1 MMFKEIHP
9 CRTTGSQDR
18 QTNRFIPI
26 HITRQAIQYLGT
38 FFHDGKVGGKVCI
51 KYIIETQFA
60 KSVHHLSRYQ
70 CPCRQPEFFSQSRT
84 NGRSCLYNDYLI
96 RIFQIQ
102 QQAVGM
108 IAFCQCPY
116 RTNSYTLSAI
126 STFTVTH
133 HLIESRSNRS
143 IETTANSSQGTY
155 CLYFIAYTLAT
166 AAEYTLIHIP
176 HNGRSYFT
184 LTRRKLPT
192 IIRHPPD
199 IETQRQSLQ
208 LTVAALRTGKAIIRM
223 IRKYQFSYYLAGIH
237 HAQGTSAHHHS
248 FCTTGST
255 GGSQITTSFHLHD
268 TDTARSRIILN
279 ASTLQIN
286 MTKGR
291 YIYTDFPCG
300 FQYSRAFGHGNIMA
314 VYLQGYLFFFH
325 FLSV

>member
-1 MMFKEIHP
+1 
-9 CRTTGSQDR
+9 
-18 QTNRFIPI
+18 
-26 HITRQAIQYLGT
+26 
-38 FFHDGKVGGKVCI
+38 
-51 KYIIETQFA
+51 
-60 KSVHHLSRYQ
+60 
-70 CPCRQPEFFSQSRT
+70 
-84 NGRSCLYNDYLI
+84 
-96 RIFQIQ
+96 
-102 QQAVGM
+102 M
-108 IAFCQCPY
+108 IAFRQRPY

-143 IETTANSSQGTY
+143 IETTANGSQGAY
-155 CLYFIAYTLAT
+155 RLHFIAYTLAT
-166 AAEYTLIHIP
+166 PAEYTLVHIP
-176 HNGRSYFT
+176 HNGRSDFT

-223 IRKYQFSYYLAGIH
+223 IRKYQLSYYLAGIH
-237 HAQGTSAHHHS
+237 HAQGTGTHHHS

-255 GGSQITTSFHLHD
+255 GGSQITASFHLHD
-268 TDTARSRIILN
+268 TDAARGRIILN
-279 ASTLQIN
+279 ASALQIN

-300 FQYSRAFGHGNIMA
+300 FQDSRAFGHGNIMA
-314 VYLQGYLFFFH
+314 VYLQGYLFLFH

>member
-1 MMFKEIHP
+1 MMFKEVHP

-26 HITRQAIQYLGT
+26 HITCQAIQNLGT

-51 KYIIETQFA
+51 KYIIKAQFT
-60 KSVHHLSRYQ
+60 KSVYHLSRYQ
-70 CPCRQPEFFSQSRT
+70 RPGRQSELFSQSRT
-84 NGRSCLYNDYLI
+84 NGRSSLYNDHLI

-108 IAFCQCPY
+108 IAFRQCPY

-133 HLIESRSNRS
+133 HLIESRSNGS
-143 IETTANSSQGTY
+143 IETTANGSQGTY
-155 CLYFIAYTLAT
+155 RLHLIAYTLAT
-166 AAEYTLIHIP
+166 AAEDTLIHVS
-176 HNGRSYFT
+176 HNGRSDFT

-192 IIRHPPD
+192 IIRHLPD

-223 IRKYQFSYYLAGIH
+223 IRKYQFSYHLAGIH
-237 HAQGTSAHHHS
+237 HTQGTGTYYHS

-268 TDTARSRIILN
+268 TDAARGRIILN
-279 ASTLQIN
+279 ASALQIN
-286 MTKGR
+286 MTKGG
-291 YIYTDFPCG
+291 YIYTDFPCS
-300 FQYSRAFGHGNIMA
+300 FQDSRAFRHGNIMA